1 MRGRGGLAR
10 GLVDLLESVHALAR
24 ARVDVVHQVHCEY
37 MSESRATKKCQKLKQ
52 KFTVLLGSAR
62 CMT

>member
-37 MSESRATKKCQKLKQ
+37 MSESRATKKCQK
-52 KFTVLLGSAR
+52 FTVLLGSAR